1 MPTIHSTLDRPLA
14 LSVVVNEPHIN
25 RCQEIDQHCAVTCAS
40 SASGP
45 TARNSFIIRKAN
57 PTVRQNQHRCNANE
71 AANSKITA
79 DESSDCQY
87 SLKYGQ
93 EFMFECYDSKQSPLM
108 LYSSP
113 KSPLEAGHSDYVFKT
128 HGEMKQSVGLA
139 LHKAHVDGERLTN
152 AHITDDS
159 VPSNFFHW
167 RLFHINPDIRYET
180 IGENVPVRSRD
191 NIMSFI
197 MVSKLNFTP
206 LRKST

>member
-1 MPTIHSTLDRPLA
+1 ML
-14 LSVVVNEPHIN
+14 
-25 RCQEIDQHCAVTCAS
+25 
-40 SASGP
+40 
-45 TARNSFIIRKAN
+45 
-57 PTVRQNQHRCNANE
+57 
-71 AANSKITA
+71 
-79 DESSDCQY
+79 
-87 SLKYGQ
+87 
-93 EFMFECYDSKQSPLM
+93 ECYDSKQSPLM

-139 LHKAHVDGERLTN
+139 LHKAHDDDDGERLKS
-152 AHITDDS
+152 AYDS
-159 VPSNFFHW
+159 VPSKFFHW

-180 IGENVPVRSRD
+180 IGENVPVRD